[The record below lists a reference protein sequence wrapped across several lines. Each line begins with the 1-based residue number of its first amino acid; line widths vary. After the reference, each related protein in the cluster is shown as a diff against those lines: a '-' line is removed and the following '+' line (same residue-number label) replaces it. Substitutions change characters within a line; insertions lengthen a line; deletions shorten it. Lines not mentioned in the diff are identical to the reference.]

1 MSGFRTL
8 DAAILGVLIAGAW
21 MPVQAQSAQPAAV
34 STAQS
39 APAARGRYSLDL
51 PNGGLIWATEDPTL
65 TSPLLNVQGSAVA
78 AFERGQVTE
87 PVRFQVYSNYDAF
100 IRKMQISIYRGDDT
114 HLTAPLATVD
124 VAPGAVVQA
133 SWDGKLPAGTSLQA
147 GQQLS
152 YVLRAWGEDGSID
165 ETYPRT
171 LQLVRPE
178 DRQRSLEQRRQGAT
192 GALCAVAL

>member
-1 MSGFRTL
+1 MNARRSHSPTKAARTMQIRTL

-78 AFERGQVTE
+78 AFVSTGNRWVTGQ
-87 PVRFQVYSNYDAF
+87 R
-100 IRKMQISIYRGDDT
+100 
-114 HLTAPLATVD
+114 
-124 VAPGAVVQA
+124 
-133 SWDGKLPAGTSLQA
+133 
-147 GQQLS
+147 
-152 YVLRAWGEDGSID
+152 
-165 ETYPRT
+165 
-171 LQLVRPE
+171 
-178 DRQRSLEQRRQGAT
+178 LEVSG
-192 GALCAVAL
+192 GINL